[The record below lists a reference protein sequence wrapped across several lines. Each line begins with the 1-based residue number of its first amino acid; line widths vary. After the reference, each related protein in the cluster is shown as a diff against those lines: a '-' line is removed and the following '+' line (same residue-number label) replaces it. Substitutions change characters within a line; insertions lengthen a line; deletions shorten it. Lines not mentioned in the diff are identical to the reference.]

1 MNQLGTEKS
10 GTFFL
15 LGTCGIKD
23 ILYQF
28 AGAPAL
34 TLKSRNYGFISIV
47 YNLQDELDSLLF
59 RDVSCWPIYYA

>member
-1 MNQLGTEKS
+1 MKKKSEPQLGTEKS
-10 GTFFL
+10 GTFFF

-34 TLKSRNYGFISIV
+34 TLCKSRNYNV
-47 YNLQDELDSLLF
+47 LCLLF
-59 RDVSCWPIYYA
+59 IFYKTNWILYFVT